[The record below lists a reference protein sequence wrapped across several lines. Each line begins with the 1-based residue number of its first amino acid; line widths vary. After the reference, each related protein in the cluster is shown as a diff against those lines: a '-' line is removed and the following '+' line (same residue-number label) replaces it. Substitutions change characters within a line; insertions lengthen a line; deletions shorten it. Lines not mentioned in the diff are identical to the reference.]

1 MKRESAVP
9 RKTESSSHIME
20 WYAEADW
27 AKTHE
32 QPLRARFLL
41 YLSLVVFLLLLLW
54 ASLAEVDEIA
64 RGEGK
69 VVPSSQL
76 QVIQSL
82 DGGVVE
88 DIYVKEGQAV
98 NLGDVLIRVDS
109 TRFTSSLAENQAQIF
124 ALTVKAMRLEA
135 LTQNKPFLLSKELAT
150 GDASIIAQEM
160 NLYNSTLSEI
170 VAQTSISDQQ
180 IVQREQE
187 LREARAKLEQAQRS
201 LDLTDQ
207 ELRVTEPLVG
217 TGAVSEVEIL
227 RLRRDV
233 SRLKGERNQTNAQI
247 SRIQSAIQEA
257 ERKKQEV
264 RLSFNNKLS
273 TELSD
278 TLGKLSAL
286 NATSTG
292 FADKVVKAD
301 LKSPVRGTVKRLL
314 INTVGGVIQPGKDII
329 EIVPTDDTL
338 LLEAKIRPQDIAF
351 LHPGQTAIVKLT
363 AYDFTIYGSL
373 DGAVEH
379 IGADTVINEKEEAF
393 YIVRVR
399 TKSASLG
406 GNLPIIPG
414 MVAQVDIMT
423 GKKTILAYL
432 MKPILRA
439 KANALT
445 ER

>member
-1 MKRESAVP
+1 M
-9 RKTESSSHIME
+9 KTENLTQSKSDAPSHIMN

-27 AKTHE
+27 ARTHE

-41 YLSLVVFLLLLLW
+41 YVSLAVFVLLLIW

-69 VVPSSQL
+69 IVPSSQL

-88 DIYVKEGQAV
+88 EIYVKEGQDV
-98 NLGDVLIRVDS
+98 NIGDVLIRVDS
-109 TRFTSSLAENQAQIF
+109 TRFSSSLAENQAQIF
-124 ALTVKAMRLEA
+124 AITVKAMRLEA
-135 LTQNKPFLLSKELAT
+135 LTQNKPFILSRELAL

-160 NLYNSTLSEI
+160 SLYNSTLSEI
-170 VAQTSISDQQ
+170 VAQTSVSDQQ

-201 LDLTDQ
+201 LDLTEQ
-207 ELRVTEPLVG
+207 ELMVTEPLVR

-257 ERKKQEV
+257 GRKKQEV
-264 RLSFNNKLS
+264 RLNFSNKLS

-314 INTVGGVIQPGKDII
+314 INTVG
-329 EIVPTDDTL
+329 
-338 LLEAKIRPQDIAF
+338 
-351 LHPGQTAIVKLT
+351 
-363 AYDFTIYGSL
+363 
-373 DGAVEH
+373 
-379 IGADTVINEKEEAF
+379 
-393 YIVRVR
+393 
-399 TKSASLG
+399 
-406 GNLPIIPG
+406 
-414 MVAQVDIMT
+414 
-423 GKKTILAYL
+423 
-432 MKPILRA
+432 
-439 KANALT
+439 
-445 ER
+445 